1 MLQKAS
7 SRAWLVWLGVSAFL
21 FYKYV
26 LQVYPGIIA
35 PNLMAEF
42 HLTGAGVGNLAAAF
56 YYSYLVAQLF
66 AGVMLDKYSPR
77 KLISLALALCAVG
90 LCVFALTNT
99 FAMAFTARILM
110 GIGVSF
116 ATVGYLKMTSLW
128 FPAKQFAFVGSLLA
142 TAAMLGA
149 VFGQGPL
156 ALLISHV
163 GWHTALLFVGVLGLL
178 LAAYFYVVSNAKH
191 NHLYSAEQVAT
202 SFSWHDVLAVLK
214 KKQNWYIACYGG
226 FVFSPIAVFGGLWG
240 NEFLITAHHV
250 STNTA
255 ASLLSAMFLGLAAG
269 APVISLLATYFD
281 NKKALMLISA
291 VVSAVSLAAVVYV
304 PGLSV
309 TAVAVLL
316 LVFGFCS
323 GAFMLGFAV
332 AQELN
337 ALAVTAT
344 AVAFINT
351 GEAIFSAVSDPLV
364 GRLLD
369 RGWDGVMVNG
379 ARQFS
384 LSDYHGALA
393 ILIVYLGLACV
404 FMCLVKTKHNK

>member
-1 MLQKAS
+1 MSQKAS

-56 YYSYLVAQLF
+56 YYSYLIAQLF

-77 KLISLALALCAVG
+77 ILISIALALCAIG

-99 FAMAFTARILM
+99 FAMAFFARILM
-110 GIGVSF
+110 GIGVAF

-128 FPAKQFAFVGSLLA
+128 FPARQFAFVASLLA

-156 ALLISHV
+156 ALLISYV
-163 GWHTALLFVGVLGLL
+163 GWHVALLYVGILGLL

-191 NHLYSAEQVAT
+191 NRLYSAEHVAA
-202 SFSWHDVLAVLK
+202 SFNWKDVFAVLK
-214 KKQNWYIACYGG
+214 NKQNWYIACYGG

-250 STNTA
+250 STTTA

-269 APVISLLATYFD
+269 APIISLLATYFD
-281 NKKALMLISA
+281 SKKVLMVLSAL
-291 VVSAVSLAAVVYV
+291 VSAVSLAVVVYI
-304 PGLSV
+304 PDLSV
-309 TAVAVLL
+309 TVVAILL
-316 LVFGFCS
+316 LIFGFCS

-364 GRLLD
+364 GRVLD
-369 RGWDGVMVNG
+369 RGWDGAILNG

-384 LSDYHGALA
+384 VSDYHGALL
-393 ILIVYLGLACV
+393 ILIAYLVLACV
-404 FMCLVKTKHNK
+404 FICLVKTKHNK

>member
-7 SRAWLVWLGVSAFL
+7 SRAWFVWLGVSAFL

-35 PNLMAEF
+35 SNLMAEF

-77 KLISLALALCAVG
+77 VLISLALMICAVALCI
-90 LCVFALTNT
+90 FALTDT
-99 FAMAFTARILM
+99 LAMAFFARILM

-128 FPAKQFAFVGSLLA
+128 FPARQFAFVGSLLA

-156 ALLISHV
+156 ALLISYV
-163 GWHTALLFVGVLGLL
+163 GWHIALLLVGILGLL
-178 LAAYFYVVSNAKH
+178 LAVYFAIVSNTKH
-191 NHLYSAEQVAT
+191 NKLYSATNIAV
-202 SFSWHDVLAVLK
+202 FSWHDVIAVVK
-214 KKQNWYIACYGG
+214 NKQNWYIACYGG

-250 STNTA
+250 DTNTA

-291 VVSAVSLAAVVYV
+291 IVSAASLAVVVYL

-309 TAVAVLL
+309 MAVAILL

-351 GEAIFSAVSDPLV
+351 GEVIFSAFSEPLV

-369 RGWDGVMVNG
+369 HGWDGGMLNG

-404 FMCLVKTKHNK
+404 FMFLVKTKHNK